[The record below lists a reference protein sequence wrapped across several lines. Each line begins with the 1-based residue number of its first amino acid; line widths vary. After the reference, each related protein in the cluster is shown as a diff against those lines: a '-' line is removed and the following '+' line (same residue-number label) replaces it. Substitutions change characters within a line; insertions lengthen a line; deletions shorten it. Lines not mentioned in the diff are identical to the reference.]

1 MTICAVIR
9 LRLETMKLLLA
20 SIVALLVLGAAS
32 VRAASDTDVS
42 VIKAEKVVIEENAVT
57 IIAEAKTSII
67 TLSGDY
73 KPDYKGATFMG
84 RPMTQITIKSDKA
97 TFIIRRPAPAQKG
110 QSLEQF
116 WEKTLQTAR
125 DLQEGKEVGRIG
137 YYTPEVMIRKNLIV
151 SIDGPGFLY
160 SKGN

>member
-1 MTICAVIR
+1 MTTCATNR
-9 LRLETMKLLLA
+9 LRLSIMKLLLA
-20 SIVALLVLGAAS
+20 SVFAFLVLGIP
-32 VRAASDTDVS
+32 VQAASDTDVS
-42 VIKAEKVVIEENAVT
+42 IIKAEKVVIEENAVT

-73 KPDYKGATFMG
+73 QADYKGAMFMG

-97 TFIIRRPAPAQKG
+97 TFIIRRPVPARKG
-110 QSLEQF
+110 QALEQF

-137 YYTPEVMIRKNLIV
+137 YYTPDVMIRKNLIV

-160 SKGN
+160 SKGK

>member
-1 MTICAVIR
+1 
-9 LRLETMKLLLA
+9 MKLLLA
-20 SIVALLVLGAAS
+20 SAVAWLVVAAS
-32 VRAASDTDVS
+32 VQAASDTDVTI
-42 VIKAEKVVIEENAVT
+42 IKAEKVVIEENTVT

-73 KPDYKGATFMG
+73 KADYKGATFMG
-84 RPMTQITIKSDKA
+84 RPMNQITIKSDQA
-97 TFIIRRPAPAQKG
+97 TFIIRRPDSARKG
-110 QSLEQF
+110 QALERF
-116 WEKTLQTAR
+116 WDATLQTAR

-160 SKGN
+160 SKGK

>member
-1 MTICAVIR
+1 
-9 LRLETMKLLLA
+9 MKLLLA
-20 SIVALLVLGAAS
+20 SVLAFLIPGTS
-32 VRAASDTDVS
+32 VQAASDTDVTI
-42 VIKAEKVVIEENAVT
+42 IKAEKVVIEENVVT

-73 KPDYKGATFMG
+73 RADYKGATFMG

-97 TFIIRRPAPAQKG
+97 TFVIRRPASAREG
-110 QSLEQF
+110 QALEQF
-116 WEKTLQTAR
+116 WDSTLKTAR

-137 YYTPEVMIRKNLIV
+137 YYTPEVVIRKNLIT

-160 SKGN
+160 SKGK

>member
-1 MTICAVIR
+1 
-9 LRLETMKLLLA
+9 MKLLLA
-20 SIVALLVLGAAS
+20 SACAWLVLAAS
-32 VRAASDTDVS
+32 VQAASDTDVTI
-42 VIKAEKVVIEENAVT
+42 IKAEKVVIEEDTVT

-84 RPMTQITIKSDKA
+84 RPMNQITIKSDQA
-97 TFIIRRPAPAQKG
+97 TFIIRRPDSARKG
-110 QSLEQF
+110 QALERI
-116 WEKTLQTAR
+116 WDATLQTAR

-160 SKGN
+160 SKGK